1 MAASIQSWL
10 LHFHGP
16 IVYVVVGLL
25 VFFEVAIVIG
35 FFVPG
40 EIATIIGGV
49 IASQHHANVVLV
61 LVVVVAAASVG
72 NIVGYDV
79 GRILGPWLFSHRP
92 LAGHAGVARAQKLIA
107 RRAAP
112 AVVAGRFVVV
122 VRAVLP
128 GLVGMSGMPRRHFA
142 LFSVVGAVVWGTLW
156 VLVGFALGLSY
167 TKVTNTVGPLSFVV
181 VVALVVAWLVIDVRR
196 RRVRRKDGSGPTPD
210 E

>member
-1 MAASIQSWL
+1 MIASITSWL
-10 LHFHGP
+10 LRLHGP

-40 EIATIIGGV
+40 EIASIVGGV
-49 IASQHHANVVLV
+49 IASQHHANVVLMV
-61 LVVVVAAASVG
+61 VTVVVAATVG
-72 NIVGYDV
+72 NVVGYDV
-79 GRILGPWLFSHRP
+79 GRWIGPWLFSHRP
-92 LAGHAGVARAQKLIA
+92 LAGHTGVTRAQKLIA

-128 GLVGMSGMPRRHFA
+128 GLVGMSGMPRRWFA
-142 LFSVVGAVVWGTLW
+142 ALSAVGGVAWGTLW

-167 TKVTNTVGPLSFVV
+167 TRVTRTFGWATFVV
-181 VVALVVAWLVIDVRR
+181 VAALVVAWLVVELRR
-196 RRVRRKDGSGPTPD
+196 RRLRRSDGAPGA
-210 E
+210 EVE